1 MSLIRRKETWWVD
14 FRSPSGKRVRRSAQT
29 QDRVRAQEFHDRL
42 KAELWRVEKL
52 GERRA
57 YTWEE
62 CAVAYLR
69 ESVHKATYGKIK
81 EHVAKLRT
89 YLGGYKLHEITRD
102 VVEQI
107 KEDRLGEGVKPATV
121 NRTLEVLRAMLN
133 VARDREWVDKVPK
146 VKLLPEPERRPR
158 WITREQAERLLA
170 ELGKNAP
177 HLAAM
182 VRFSLVTGLRQRNVT
197 ELEWSQVDLRRR
209 CAWIYADQ
217 AKGRRSIAV
226 PLNSEAMAVLREQ
239 PRVHERVFTH
249 KGRPVTRVNN
259 HAWSKALKRAGIK
272 DFRWHSLRSTWAS
285 WHRQSGTS
293 LERLQR
299 LGAWRSSKMVERYAA
314 LSAADLAEDAERIAR
329 SRLRVVTNPVT
340 RRRARQT

>member
-1 MSLIRRKETWWVD
+1 MSLFRRNKTWWVH
-14 FRSPSGKRVRRSAQT
+14 F
-29 QDRVRAQEFHDRL
+29 RVRAQEFHDQL

-69 ESVHKATYGKIK
+69 ESVHKATYDKIRD
-81 EHVAKLRT
+81 HVAKLRT

-102 VVEQI
+102 VIERI
-107 KEDRLGEGVKPATV
+107 KEDRLGDGVRPATV
-121 NRTLEVLRAMLN
+121 NRRLQVLRAMLN
-133 VARDREWVDKVPK
+133 VAQDREWIDKAPK
-146 VKLLPEPERRPR
+146 VKLLPEPECRPR
-158 WITREQAERLLA
+158 WITRQQAEDLLA

-182 VRFSLVTGLRQRNVT
+182 VRFSLATGLRQRNVV
-197 ELEWSQVDLRRR
+197 ELEWSQVDLGQR

-217 AKGRRSIAV
+217 AKGRRGIAV
-226 PLNSEAMAVLREQ
+226 LLNSEAMAVLREQ
-239 PRVHERVFTH
+239 PRVHERVFTY

-259 HAWSKALKRAGIK
+259 HAWRKALARAGIK
-272 DFRWHSLRSTWAS
+272 DFRWHALRSTWAS

-293 LERLQR
+293 LDRLQR
-299 LGAWRSSKMVERYAA
+299 LGAWRSGKMVERYAA
-314 LSAADLAEDAERIAR
+314 LNAADLADDAERIAR
-329 SRLRVVTNPVT
+329 SRLCVVTNPAI
-340 RRRARQT
+340 RRAR